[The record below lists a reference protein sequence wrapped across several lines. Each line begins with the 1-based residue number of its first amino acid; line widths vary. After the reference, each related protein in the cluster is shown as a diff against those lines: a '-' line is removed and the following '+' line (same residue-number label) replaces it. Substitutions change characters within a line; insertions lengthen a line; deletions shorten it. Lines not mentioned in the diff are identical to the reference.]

1 DQSSTSKHPT
11 PVPASTDSDAVAA
24 RLTVPA
30 PVAQGIE
37 RCPAEAEVACSN
49 HAGRMAQPRAFGGVD
64 APESELV
71 APACST
77 SLEVDDGRSLRGRRR
92 AVGLKATFETRLWA
106 ALAAWVP

>member
-1 DQSSTSKHPT
+1 MCGERLPRTRRWRS
-11 PVPASTDSDAVAA
+11 AA
-24 RLTVPA
+24 RRHGYTDPNA